1 MHPPSLSASQ
11 ASDLVSAVSCP
22 SLSPSPSPDS
32 QSADSESEFDFC
44 DPRSL
49 IKSPTSSSLPS
60 HIDIPTLSTFS
71 GSSHDAPSFLL
82 GSSAESVKPH
92 HPAFDALH
100 ASASFGD
107 FPRFDGFS
115 DLDSETDFVTDL
127 VHLPADNALYL
138 GDKRQRVD
146 LISFSD
152 EDYLDEE
159 RIEELDDVMEP
170 VAAPGLPSPA
180 ESDVLPPSAPTDAP
194 KPKPA
199 PKKKSPPRKKAKKA
213 KCEDSSELSESGL
226 HGHAATDEP
235 QREDNSSAATPPP
248 AATATAEANGET
260 PSASAATPTPDH
272 GSDPAPAPVARRGRK
287 PSLTDDPSKTFVC
300 QLCGRRFRRQE
311 HLKRH
316 YRSLHTGDKP
326 FACGDCGKKF
336 SRSDNLAQH
345 ARTHGAGAILMGVDA
360 DGEDDGGLAG
370 MHHHAGLDDEEGGAQ
385 MDADNA
391 AALGGVLF
399 EAARAATAG
408 ATSSESS
415 DGSGNESAV
424 PSTES
429 GKMGRKRKREE

>member
-1 MHPPSLSASQ
+1 MHPPSLNSRRA
-11 ASDLVSAVSCP
+11 ADLVSAVSCP

-49 IKSPTSSSLPS
+49 IKSPTSAPLPS
-60 HIDIPTLSTFS
+60 QIDIPTLPAFA
-71 GSSHDAPSFLL
+71 GSNHDTPSFLL
-82 GSSAESVKPH
+82 GSSAEPVKPH
-92 HPAFDALH
+92 YPAFDA
-100 ASASFGD
+100 SSFGD

-127 VHLPADNALYL
+127 VHLPTDNALYL
-138 GDKRQRVD
+138 GDKRQRLD

-159 RIEELDDVMEP
+159 RIEELEDSMEP
-170 VAAPGLPSPA
+170 IAAAPGLPSPA
-180 ESDVLPPSAPTDAP
+180 ESDVVPPVDAP
-194 KPKPA
+194 KSKPA
-199 PKKKSPPRKKAKKA
+199 AIKKKSPPRKKAKKA
-213 KCEDSSELSESGL
+213 KCEDSCEHTDSDM
-226 HGHAATDEP
+226 HGQTSAEEP
-235 QREDNSSAATPPP
+235 KREDNSSAATPPP
-248 AATATAEANGET
+248 AGDANG
-260 PSASAATPTPDH
+260 ATPTTSSIAAQTPENA
-272 GSDPAPAPVARRGRK
+272 SDQTPSAPVARRGRK

-300 QLCGRRFRRQE
+300 TLCARRFRRQE

-326 FACGDCGKKF
+326 FACADCGKKF

-345 ARTHGAGAILMGVDA
+345 ARTHGAGAILMGVA
-360 DGEDDGGLAG
+360 DEDDGPGAADGPPAG
-370 MHHHAGLDDEEGGAQ
+370 PDDEDDEDGPSP

-408 ATSSESS
+408 ATSSEASE
-415 DGSGNESAV
+415 GSGAESAV
-424 PSTES
+424 PSTEG
-429 GKMGRKRKREE
+429 GKPGKKRKREE